1 MVNDVYVSPELKDLL
16 KRLFPDFVEATFSD
30 FNSLSP
36 RAKEYFPTMS
46 EIPISRV
53 TYSGDT
59 TVVFFTDGTKT
70 TVKRSGA
77 DKYDRQTAIV
87 YALIKRLFG
96 KIGRYDSKTKKFYE
110 NEIDG
115 NGLGTKLEKL
125 AAAGFDQDEEKRTAK
140 ARKAKAMEEH
150 AARQKMESEAAWKKR
165 VAKRAKEIK
174 LEREAAALADSLENP
189 KKALN
194 ESTMSADKFFGAV
207 EPKMPDTKP
216 LEKKETVQTEMSV
229 DPKDA
234 WKHYQKPNKPFSQF
248 TSEEKRE
255 YWRYHNGKRRAE
267 GKR

>member
-1 MVNDVYVSPELKDLL
+1 MVNDVYVSPEFNELL
-16 KRLFPDFVEATFSD
+16 EELCSTFAGTDFK
-30 FNSLSP
+30 SLVP
-36 RAKEYFPTMS
+36 KAKGYFPTMP

-96 KIGRYDSKTKKFYE
+96 KIGRYDAKTKKFYE

-140 ARKAKAMEEH
+140 ARKAKAQEEH
-150 AARQKMESEAAWKKR
+150 AARQKRESEAAWKKK
-165 VAKRAKEIK
+165 VAKRAEEIK
-174 LEREAAALADSLENP
+174 LEREAAALVDSLRNP
-189 KKALN
+189 KKVLN
-194 ESTMSADKFFGAV
+194 ESTMDANEFFGGGEQKTV
-207 EPKMPDTKP
+207 TEKP
-216 LEKKETVQTEMSV
+216 LEKKSEIRVEG

-234 WKHYQKPNKPFSQF
+234 WKYYRKPNKPFSQF

>member
-1 MVNDVYVSPELKDLL
+1 MVNEVYVSPAFKELLEEL
-16 KRLFPDFVEATFSD
+16 CSTFVGTDFKSSVPKAKAEGY
-30 FNSLSP
+30 FNTIP
-36 RAKEYFPTMS
+36 

-70 TVKRSGA
+70 TVKCSSN
-77 DKYDRQTAIV
+77 DTYDRQTAIV
-87 YALIKRLFG
+87 YALVKRMFG

-115 NGLGTKLEKL
+115 NGLGTKLEKI
-125 AAAGFDQDEEKRTAK
+125 ADAGFDQDEEKWLK
-140 ARKAKAMEEH
+140 DRKAKAQEH
-150 AARQKMESEAAWKKR
+150 VARQKMESEAAWKKK
-165 VAKRAKEIK
+165 VEKRAKEIK
-174 LEREAAALADSLENP
+174 LEREAAALADSLGNS
-189 KKALN
+189 KKVLN
-194 ESTMSADKFFGAV
+194 ESIMNASEFFGGGEQKIVTA
-207 EPKMPDTKP
+207 KP
-216 LEKKETVQTEMSV
+216 LEKKSEVQVEG

-234 WKHYQKPNKPFSQF
+234 WKYYRKPNKPFSQF

>member
-1 MVNDVYVSPELKDLL
+1 MVNEVCMTPEFKELL
-16 KRLFPDFVEATFSD
+16 KTLFHTTVVGADFTNEIPKT
-30 FNSLSP
+30 
-36 RAKEYFPTMS
+36 KEYFPTMP

-87 YALIKRLFG
+87 YALAKRIFG

-115 NGLGTKLEKL
+115 NGFGTKLEKI
-125 AAAGFDQDEEKRTAK
+125 AGAGFDQDEEKRTLK
-140 ARKAKAMEEH
+140 ARKAKAQEEH
-150 AARQKMESEAAWKKR
+150 AARQKRESEAAWKKR
-165 VAKRAKEIK
+165 VAKRAEEIK
-174 LEREAAALADSLENP
+174 LEREAAALVDSLRNP
-189 KKALN
+189 KKLLN
-194 ESTMSADKFFGAV
+194 ESTMDANEFFGGGEQKTVV
-207 EPKMPDTKP
+207 EKP
-216 LEKKETVQTEMSV
+216 LDKKSEIRVEG

-234 WKHYQKPNKPFSQF
+234 WKHYRKPNKPFSQF

>member
-1 MVNDVYVSPELKDLL
+1 MVNEVYVSPEFEELLEDLCST
-16 KRLFPDFVEATFSD
+16 FAGTDFKSSV
-30 FNSLSP
+30 P
-36 RAKEYFPTMS
+36 KAKGYFPTMP

-70 TVKRSGA
+70 TVKCSSN

-87 YALIKRLFG
+87 YALAKRMFG

-140 ARKAKAMEEH
+140 ARKVKALEEH
-150 AARQKMESEAAWKKR
+150 AARQKMESEAAWKRK
-165 VAKRAKEIK
+165 VEKRAEEIK
-174 LEREAAALADSLENP
+174 LEREAAALADSLGNS
-189 KKALN
+189 KKVLN
-194 ESTMSADKFFGAV
+194 ESVMSADVFFGGGEQKTV
-207 EPKMPDTKP
+207 TEKP
-216 LEKKETVQTEMSV
+216 LEKKSAVQV
-229 DPKDA
+229 KGDPNDA

>member
-1 MVNDVYVSPELKDLL
+1 MVNEVYTSPEFKELFKM
-16 KRLFPDFVEATFSD
+16 LFPTIIGAD
-30 FNSLSP
+30 FNTEVPKS
-36 RAKEYFPTMS
+36 KGYFPTMP

-140 ARKAKAMEEH
+140 ARKAKAREEH
-150 AARQKMESEAAWKKR
+150 AARQKRESEAAWKRK
-165 VAKRAKEIK
+165 VEKRAEEIK
-174 LEREAAALADSLENP
+174 LEREAATLADSLGNS
-189 KKALN
+189 KKVLN
-194 ESTMSADKFFGAV
+194 ESVMGASEFFGGGEQKTVA
-207 EPKMPDTKP
+207 EKP
-216 LEKKETVQTEMSV
+216 LEKKSTVQVEG

-234 WKHYQKPNKPFSQF
+234 WKYYRKPNKPFSQF

>member
-1 MVNDVYVSPELKDLL
+1 MVNEVCMTPDFKELL
-16 KRLFPDFVEATFSD
+16 KTLFPTIVGADFTNEVSKT
-30 FNSLSP
+30 
-36 RAKEYFPTMS
+36 KEYFPTMP

-70 TVKRSGA
+70 TVKCSSN

-87 YALIKRLFG
+87 YALMKRIFG

-115 NGLGTKLEKL
+115 NGLGTKLEKI

-216 LEKKETVQTEMSV
+216 LEKKSAVQVEG

-248 TSEEKRE
+248 TSEEKKA

>member
-1 MVNDVYVSPELKDLL
+1 MVNEVCMTPDFKELL
-16 KRLFPDFVEATFSD
+16 KTLFPTIVGADFTNEVSKT
-30 FNSLSP
+30 
-36 RAKEYFPTMS
+36 KEYFPTMP

-70 TVKRSGA
+70 TVKCSSN

-87 YALIKRLFG
+87 YALMKRIFG

-115 NGLGTKLEKL
+115 NGLGTKLEKI

-216 LEKKETVQTEMSV
+216 VEKKSAVQVEG

-248 TSEEKRE
+248 TSEEKKA

>member
-1 MVNDVYVSPELKDLL
+1 MVNDVYVSPEFNELL
-16 KRLFPDFVEATFSD
+16 EELCSTFAGTDFK
-30 FNSLSP
+30 SLVP
-36 RAKEYFPTMS
+36 KAKGYFPTMP

-59 TVVFFTDGTKT
+59 TIVFFTDGTKT

-96 KIGRYDSKTKKFYE
+96 KIGRYDAKTKKFYE

-115 NGLGTKLEKL
+115 NGLGTKLEKI

-140 ARKAKAMEEH
+140 ARKAKAQEEH
-150 AARQKMESEAAWKKR
+150 AARQKRESEAAWKKK
-165 VAKRAKEIK
+165 VAKRAEEIK
-174 LEREAAALADSLENP
+174 LEREAAALVDSLRNP
-189 KKALN
+189 KKVLN
-194 ESTMSADKFFGAV
+194 ESTMDANEFFGGGEQKTV
-207 EPKMPDTKP
+207 TEKP
-216 LEKKETVQTEMSV
+216 LEKKSEIRVEG

-234 WKHYQKPNKPFSQF
+234 WKYYRKPNKPFSQF

>member
-1 MVNDVYVSPELKDLL
+1 MNETYVSPELKDLL

-30 FNSLSP
+30 FNGLAP
-36 RAKEYFPTMS
+36 KAKEYFPTMS

-59 TVVFFTDGTKT
+59 TIVFFTDGTKT

-87 YALIKRLFG
+87 YALVKRIFG

-115 NGLGTKLEKL
+115 NGFGTKLEKI

-140 ARKAKAMEEH
+140 ARKAKAQEEH
-150 AARQKMESEAAWKKR
+150 AARQKRESEAAWKKK
-165 VAKRAKEIK
+165 VAKRAEEIK
-174 LEREAAALADSLENP
+174 LELEAAAFLDSLRNP

-194 ESTMSADKFFGAV
+194 ESTMSADKFFGGGEQKTITEKPFDKKSEIRV
-207 EPKMPDTKP
+207 EG
-216 LEKKETVQTEMSV
+216 

-234 WKHYQKPNKPFSQF
+234 WKYYRKPNKPFSQF

-267 GKR
+267 GKQ

>member
-1 MVNDVYVSPELKDLL
+1 MVNEIYTSPAFKELLEEL
-16 KRLFPDFVEATFSD
+16 CSTFVGTDFKSSV
-30 FNSLSP
+30 P
-36 RAKEYFPTMS
+36 KAKAEGYFHTIP

-70 TVKRSGA
+70 TVKCSSN
-77 DKYDRQTAIV
+77 DTYDRQTAIV
-87 YALIKRLFG
+87 YALVKRIFG

-140 ARKAKAMEEH
+140 ARKAKAREEH
-150 AARQKMESEAAWKKR
+150 AARQKRESEAAWKRK
-165 VAKRAKEIK
+165 VEKKAEEIK
-174 LEREAAALADSLENP
+174 LEREAAALADSLGNS
-189 KKALN
+189 KKVLN
-194 ESTMSADKFFGAV
+194 ESIMSADKFFGTV
-207 EPKMPDTKP
+207 EPEMPATKP
-216 LEKKETVQTEMSV
+216 LEKKETVQTEKPL

-234 WKHYQKPNKPFSQF
+234 WKYYRKPNKPFSQF

-255 YWRYHNGKRRAE
+255 YWRYHTGKRRAE